1 MLDLDAIRENS
12 GISVT
17 VDGVFLHHGS
27 PVENAKVQQ
36 IFSEGLEVRED
47 GRAILRVGPQWC
59 YVTPLDTVHI
69 VLGLSGPQGTDPVV
83 RFNTGAREKLNP
95 EQLWVSE
102 KDVLYAWVQ
111 DGRVL
116 ARFSRTA
123 YHQLFSEYYDVQEGG
138 EGWAISTAHGPVDI
152 PQHSRA
158 GIPLVKSL
166 V

>member
-17 VDGVFLHHGS
+17 TDGVFLHHGA
-27 PVENAKVQQ
+27 PVENEKVQQ

-47 GRAILRVGPQWC
+47 GRTILRVGPQWC
-59 YVTPLDTVHI
+59 YVSPMDTALI
-69 VLGLSGPQGTDPVV
+69 VLGLSGGQGTDPVV
-83 RFNTGAREKLNP
+83 RFNTGAREILDP

-102 KDVLYAWVQ
+102 KDVLYAWVLG
-111 DGRVL
+111 GRVL
-116 ARFSRTA
+116 ARFSRNA

-138 EGWAISTAHGPVDI
+138 EGWSIKTPHGDVDI
-152 PQHSRA
+152 PQHPRA
-158 GIPLVKSL
+158 GIQLVKSL